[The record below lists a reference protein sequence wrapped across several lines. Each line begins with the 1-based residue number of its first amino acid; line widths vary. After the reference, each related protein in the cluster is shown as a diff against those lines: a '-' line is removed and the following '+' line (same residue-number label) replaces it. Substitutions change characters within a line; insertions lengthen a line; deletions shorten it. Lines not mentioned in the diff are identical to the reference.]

1 MTSTELSPQRAGRGV
16 RGDKT
21 VRPSSANRHPTAPSI
36 MTVNGHFAT
45 VGEESSKE
53 QYEHGIQVIND
64 VQEFKYTLP
73 ASHTLGNILTRNL

>member
-1 MTSTELSPQRAGRGV
+1 MTSTELSPQRAGKGI

-21 VRPSSANRHPTAPSI
+21 DRPSSTNRHPTAPSI

-45 VGEESSKE
+45 VGEKSTKE

-64 VQEFKYTLP
+64 VQEFKYAIPTSQ
-73 ASHTLGNILTRNL
+73 ALGPC

>member
-1 MTSTELSPQRAGRGV
+1 MTSTELSPQRAGRGI

-21 VRPSSANRHPTAPSI
+21 DRPSSTTRHPTAPSI

-64 VQEFKYTLP
+64 VQEFKYALP
-73 ASHTLGNILTRNL
+73 ASYTL